1 MGSIR
6 QAVIVMAKRPQAGR
20 TKTRLCPPST
30 PEQAAMLAE
39 AFLRDTVTNLQ
50 RADCAE
56 IVLAYAP
63 SEAEDWFAAQ
73 FPGLARISQP
83 DGDLGTQMSAVLE
96 AAWRLR
102 YQPCVLVGADSPDL
116 PAETLRAAFDA
127 LRPGP
132 EGSDLVLGPAEDGG
146 YYLLG
151 LKWRQP
157 ALFEAIAWSTEQ
169 VFAQTLERAHA
180 LALRV
185 HRLPLWYDLD
195 TPADLDRLRARLAA
209 APPET
214 CPATRQLLASL

>member
-6 QAVIVMAKRPQAGR
+6 QAVIVMAKRPQAGQ
-20 TKTRLCPPST
+20 TKTRLCPPFT
-30 PEQAAMLAE
+30 PEQAALLAE
-39 AFLRDTVTNLQ
+39 VFLRDTVTNLQ

-56 IVLAYAP
+56 VVLAYTP
-63 SEAEDWFAAQ
+63 LEAEDWFAAQ

-83 DGDLGTQMSAVLE
+83 DGDLGTRMNAVLE

-151 LKWRQP
+151 LKGRQP
-157 ALFEAIAWSTEQ
+157 SLFESIAWSTEH

-180 LALRV
+180 LNLRV
-185 HRLPLWYDLD
+185 RQLPLWYDLD
-195 TPADLDRLRARLAA
+195 TPADLDRLRARLAT

-214 CPATRQLLASL
+214 CPATRRII